1 MKRLVVAGALA
12 LGLLAASPGS
22 AAASS
27 TWCTWDP
34 LVPILTPGGHLVL
47 VYDSV
52 WTPSLLNLGLP
63 LERYST
69 KRAYDSQRNPITALD
84 MAISTPTELLFSY
97 TTMDEFTTGLL
108 GSGALLAR
116 VYGTSGS
123 PLACTFT
130 IPD

>member
-63 LERYST
+63 LESYST
-69 KRAYDSQRNPITALD
+69 KSAYDSQCNRSTAADIAIRTPTAL
-84 MAISTPTELLFSY
+84 LFRY
-97 TTMDEFTTGLL
+97 TTMDEPPPRLL
-108 GSGALLAR
+108 CSSPRLA
-116 VYGTSGS
+116 
-123 PLACTFT
+123 P
-130 IPD
+130 